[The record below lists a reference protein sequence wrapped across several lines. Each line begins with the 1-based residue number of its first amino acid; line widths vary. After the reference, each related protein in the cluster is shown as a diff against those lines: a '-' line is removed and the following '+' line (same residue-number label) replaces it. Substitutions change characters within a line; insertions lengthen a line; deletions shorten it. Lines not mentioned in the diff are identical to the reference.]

1 MTHMET
7 PATNNTIAFLM
18 ASNNEDIAQDLANEI
33 TALKLELESLRQ
45 EIMDRRERHQLK
57 AIELERVKQIA
68 MHRLEVSAQRMIF
81 VVERD
86 ANLAR
91 ELADRFPLTSELVN
105 DAPKNAPKTRE
116 EAIENWKGIYR
127 DQTETRPIRDRE
139 REELDAMTAKNNEW
153 LDAHSARMTFVNG
166 RWVIAESK
174 L

>member
-7 PATNNTIAFLM
+7 PATNATIAFLM

-57 AIELERVKQIA
+57 AIELERVKRIA
-68 MHRLEVSAQRMIF
+68 MHRLEVHAQRMIF

-91 ELADRFPLTSELVN
+91 EIADRFPLTSELVN
-105 DAPKNAPKTRE
+105 DAPKTR
-116 EAIENWKGIYR
+116 A
-127 DQTETRPIRDRE
+127 IRDRE
-139 REELDAMTAKNNEW
+139 REQLDDMIAKNNEW
-153 LDAHSARMTFVNG
+153 LDAHSARMTFVDG
-166 RWVIAESK
+166 RWVIAESRH
-174 L
+174 